1 MARSYYSTVF
11 DESADRVWSAI
22 RDFGNY
28 TLWVD
33 GVDEVRIEDGKSGDT
48 VGAVRNVRMGETRI
62 RQRLIAH
69 SDRDR
74 SYSYELCEPFRF
86 PVKNGVATI
95 RVTPA
100 VDGDKAFVEWWLTFD
115 GALEELARW
124 TAFFARSF
132 ATWLGSLRRHL
143 GRAGNR

>member
-48 VGAVRNVRMGETRI
+48 SRRGAQRPHGRN
-62 RQRLIAH
+62 AN
-69 SDRDR
+69 
-74 SYSYELCEPFRF
+74 P
-86 PVKNGVATI
+86 
-95 RVTPA
+95 PA
-100 VDGDKAFVEWWLTFD
+100 ADCAFGPRPIL
-115 GALEELARW
+115 
-124 TAFFARSF
+124 
-132 ATWLGSLRRHL
+132 
-143 GRAGNR
+143 